1 MRKIV
6 PAAAFALASLATV
19 IPASSIASAS
29 ATDYDR
35 GGDRGCVEQSRFSN
49 LRFVGL
55 TADGRL
61 ICGREDNPDDADNIG
76 RVRGLQ
82 GDVSLL
88 GIDFRPATGDLYGL
102 GNAGGVY
109 TIDTDSARA
118 TKVAQLDQTLSGTNF
133 GVDFNPTVDRL
144 RIVSDNGQNLAA
156 NVDTG
161 VTAVNTNLNT
171 AGVVT
176 TGVSGVAYTNND
188 ASADSATTLFDI
200 DTNLDQVSI
209 QAPPAA
215 GGLNPTGKLGVDA
228 GPTVGFDIFSLVDD
242 DRTVANKALASLVVD
257 GRARLFE
264 IDPLT
269 GLADFSGS
277 FDRDDKVVDIA
288 IPLD

>member
-1 MRKIV
+1 MRKFV

-19 IPASSIASAS
+19 IPASSLASAAPARS
-29 ATDYDR
+29 DDD
-35 GGDRGCVEQSRFSN
+35 GSCVQESRFSD
-49 LRFVGL
+49 LTFVGL
-55 TADGRL
+55 TKDGRL
-61 ICGREDNPDDADNIG
+61 VCGEEDRPGRAREIG

-82 GDVSLL
+82 GDTSLV
-88 GIDFRPATGDLYGL
+88 GIDYRPATGDLYGL

-109 TIDTDSARA
+109 TINTRNARA
-118 TKVAQLDQTLSGTNF
+118 TKVSVLNVALSGTNF

-161 VTAVNTNLNT
+161 VTAVNSNLNT

-215 GGLNPTGKLGVDA
+215 GSLNPTGKLGYDA
-228 GPTVGFDIFSLVDD
+228 GPTVGFDIFAKVDD
-242 DRTVANKALASLVVD
+242 GRAVDNKALASLVVE

-269 GLADFSGS
+269 GLADFNGS
-277 FDRDDKVVDIA
+277 FDRDDQVVDIA
-288 IPLD
+288 IPLS

>member
-6 PAAAFALASLATV
+6 PAAAFALASLASV
-19 IPASSIASAS
+19 IPASTIASAGPADNDS
-29 ATDYDR
+29 S
-35 GGDRGCVEQSRFSN
+35 RGCVSQSRFSN

-61 ICGREDNPDDADNIG
+61 ICGREDRPSSADNIG
-76 RVRGLQ
+76 RVKGLQ
-82 GDVSLL
+82 GDTSLV

-102 GNAGGVY
+102 GSAGGVY
-109 TIDTDSARA
+109 TIDTSSARA

-144 RIVSDNGQNLAA
+144 RIVSDTGQNLAA

-171 AGVVT
+171 GGTVT
-176 TGVSGVAYTNND
+176 TGVSGAAYTNND

-200 DTNLDQVSI
+200 DTNLDQVSV

-215 GGLNPTGKLGVDA
+215 GSLNPTGKLGVDA

-242 DRTVANKALASLVVD
+242 DRTLANKALASLVVD

-269 GLADFSGS
+269 GLADFDGS

-288 IPLD
+288 IPLDD

>member
-1 MRKIV
+1 MRKFV

-19 IPASSIASAS
+19 IPASSIASA
-29 ATDYDR
+29 APVDNQDR
-35 GGDRGCVEQSRFSN
+35 DRGCVEQSRFSN

-61 ICGREDNPDDADNIG
+61 ICGHEDRPSSADNIG
-76 RVRGLQ
+76 RVKGLQ
-82 GDVSLL
+82 GDTSLV

-161 VTAVNTNLNT
+161 VTAVNANLNT
-171 AGVVT
+171 GGVVT

-188 ASADSATTLFDI
+188 GSADSATTLFDI
-200 DTNLDQVSI
+200 DTNLDQVSV

-215 GGLNPTGKLGVDA
+215 GTLNPTGKLGVDA

-242 DRTVANKALASLVVD
+242 GRTQANKALASLVVQ

-277 FDRDDKVVDIA
+277 FDRDDQVVDIA